1 MISRTNM
8 PRVAFAGS
16 VAMILLLASCQGRTA
31 HNMVPKGE
39 TVEVVI
45 QQPNDDANNEVSDD
59 KSN

>member
-1 MISRTNM
+1 M

-39 TVEVVI
+39 TVEVGI